1 MTFYNS
7 HLLSKD
13 LDPERQMGF
22 CFMERW
28 VDIIG
33 FENYQVSDN
42 GRLRRKNCKVPYK
55 SGSIANY
62 SEKILKPDLVKG
74 YLRYTLSKEN
84 VQKRYVIHR
93 LVALYFI
100 PNQLNKPCVNHKDG
114 NKLNNHYT
122 NLEWVTHSE
131 NERHSYDVLK
141 KVNSNRKL
149 SMEQA
154 NDVRNNCT
162 KGIHGNVS
170 HYCNKYGV
178 CRKVIHNILD
188 GKYYINT

>member
-1 MTFYNS
+1 M
-7 HLLSKD
+7 LSKD

-42 GRLRRKNCKVPYK
+42 GRLRRKNCKIKYK

-62 SEKILKPDLVKG
+62 NEKILKPDIVKG

-84 VQKRYVIHR
+84 FQKRYVIHR
-93 LVALYFI
+93 LVALHFI

-114 NKLNNHYT
+114 NKMNNHYT
-122 NLEWVTHSE
+122 NLEWVTYSE

-141 KVNSNRKL
+141 KVSKNRKL
-149 SMEQA
+149 SMDQA
-154 NDVRNNCT
+154 NDIRHNCT
-162 KGIHGNVS
+162 KGKGGSVL
-170 HYCNKYGV
+170 HYCNKYRVGRGV
-178 CRKVIHNILD
+178 IYHILN
-188 GKYYINT
+188 GKYYVNT